1 MLAWIFSKPLV
12 SISNTIFGS
21 PDQPRPPPISLFGWR
36 TPITLTR
43 PCYYTRVGRKC
54 LPTGNKCQI
63 SQQYCGSNKLCRS
76 KQDQRAKTKLEFPL
90 NRECLWLWLIFAMYF
105 HWAELSSLSCIFYE
119 RSSHHCCICWIWFCL
134 YLNLNSSKFP
144 TQNFNSKWKDNLT
157 LWITIQDWSSSIPRA
172 GAMLPITSRTIEL
185 LINRAVIGARGVV
198 HHD

>member
-1 MLAWIFSKPLV
+1 MLAWIFFSCWHEFFYFKKFMLAWIFSKPLV

-21 PDQPRPPPISLFGWR
+21 PDQPRPPPLSLLGWH

-76 KQDQRAKTKLEFPL
+76 KTDQLSKTKLKFPL

-105 HWAELSSLSCIFYE
+105 HWGELSYLSCIFYE
-119 RSSHHCCICWIWFCL
+119 RSSHHCCIL
-134 YLNLNSSKFP
+134 LSSRKF
-144 TQNFNSKWKDNLT
+144 
-157 LWITIQDWSSSIPRA
+157 LWA
-172 GAMLPITSRTIEL
+172 EEL
-185 LINRAVIGARGVV
+185 KS
-198 HHD
+198 